1 MRFEQA
7 HMEDVMQSSAGWK
20 LQPVGNPSNALQ
32 HLEWPSVARAK
43 LPFGLGLQRLRG
55 PMKQAQ
61 PNPIAHSK
69 LQVTVAGVVV
79 LLRQLLRL
87 KEALPDLNEHLIPA
101 AE

>member
-1 MRFEQA
+1 MRLEQA
-7 HMEDVMQSSAGWK
+7 HMEDFMQSSAGRK
-20 LQPVGNPSNALQ
+20 LQPVGNPANALQ
-32 HLEWPSVARAK
+32 HLEWLGVARAK
-43 LPFGLGLQRLRG
+43 LPFGPGLQRLCG

-69 LQVTVAGVVV
+69 LQVAVAGVVV

-87 KEALPDLNEHLIPA
+87 KEALSDLSQHLIAA